1 MLVDQNALDGL
12 WSLIVV
18 GIGQDS
24 YRKTE
29 CRDSTGEQ
37 RPASGSYYYIYYTVR
52 WNEIQWNGKLR
63 QQKNRNHSRF
73 CDS

>member
-12 WSLIVV
+12 WRLIVV
-18 GIGQDS
+18 GIGRAS
-24 YRKTE
+24 PRKTE

-37 RPASGSYYYIYYTVR
+37 RPASGSCYYIYYTVR

-63 QQKNRNHSRF
+63 QKNKRI
-73 CDS
+73 